1 MDHVSFL
8 IFPKNIFEMSKK
20 RALESFFTPA
30 SQKKARS
37 DRAPSD
43 STVLTPTCQQAAD
56 HPTSTHSTYPF
67 PVPHLPPHIQAALSD
82 VPASEGQQIN
92 DQPDLDLLY
101 FQPFIPPEVENELFR
116 FLRKELFFYR
126 VKYKI
131 KRGGFETDINTPR

>member
-1 MDHVSFL
+1 
-8 IFPKNIFEMSKK
+8 MSKK

-43 STVLTPTCQQAAD
+43 STVATPTCQQN
-56 HPTSTHSTYPF
+56 PTSTHSTYPF
-67 PVPHLPPHIQAALSD
+67 PVPHFPPHIQAALSEI
-82 VPASEGQQIN
+82 PASEGRPIN

-101 FQPFIPPEVENELFR
+101 FQPFIPPDIENELFR

-131 KRGGFETDINTPR
+131 KRGGFETEINTPR